1 MPKPPKPPKPPPRRK
16 PKAKATPEA
25 PTPAP
30 AAAPPAK
37 PRPPRKP
44 RRKPL
49 ADPLAEARLRA
60 EEACPQAITQLARLM
75 RAKKITPGDGV
86 KRSAA
91 VHLLALGGLVPPKR
105 IDPPAPG
112 ARGEALVDEL
122 GDLSET
128 ELDEVSSL
136 LTAIRS
142 RRG

>member
-1 MPKPPKPPKPPPRRK
+1 MAKPKPRK
-16 PKAKATPEA
+16 PKPKQTEA
-25 PTPAP
+25 AAAHPSPP
-30 AAAPPAK
+30 AAPPAK

-44 RRKPL
+44 RRKQL
-49 ADPLAEARLRA
+49 ADPLEEARLRA
-60 EEACPQAITQLARLM
+60 AEASPQAITQLARLM

-91 VHLLALGGLVPPKR
+91 VHLLALAGVVPPKR

-122 GDLSET
+122 ADLSEA
-128 ELDEVSSL
+128 ELDEVAGL
-136 LTAIRS
+136 LSAIRA